1 MTDVEQKKTAELE
14 ERRKKTQAVKDLLR
28 MSDTAA
34 NAKTLKEIEERERL
48 AGMTP
53 LDQMQYLANRKVEYL
68 DSKMQQHF
76 PSLQAIKAVQGMI
89 LLIADEKKAYDA
101 AVEYARQLVGIEVE
115 MTDPEAFSKVV
126 SDHWVHTTLM
136 SVSRFRI
143 NFLTIMEAAAK
154 YPQYFGDGR
163 GGSVL
168 RDVYKEARAAVLEA
182 EAYLKKHGD
191 ELPEGAL
198 SVIDGPEFILDDPKQ
213 FERVLGFGWEK
224 NLTREQQSNLKNIL
238 GQQK

>member
-1 MTDVEQKKTAELE
+1 MTDAEKNKAAELE
-14 ERRKKTQAVKDLLR
+14 DRKKKTQAVKDLLR

-34 NAKTLKEIEERERL
+34 NARLLKEVEERERV

-53 LDQMQYLANRKVEYL
+53 IDQMQYMANRDVEYL
-68 DSKMQQHF
+68 DSKMQQQF

-101 AVEYARQLVGIEVE
+101 AVDYARQLVGIEVE
-115 MTDPEAFSKVV
+115 MTDPERFMKVV

-154 YPQYFGDGR
+154 YPHYFGDGR

-168 RDVYKEARAAVLEA
+168 RDIYKEARAAVLEA
-182 EAYLKKHGD
+182 EAYLRKHGD

-198 SVIDGPEFILDDPKQ
+198 AVIDGPEFVLDDPKQ

-224 NLTREQQSNLKNIL
+224 NLTKEQQNNLKRVI
-238 GQQK
+238 GEQK